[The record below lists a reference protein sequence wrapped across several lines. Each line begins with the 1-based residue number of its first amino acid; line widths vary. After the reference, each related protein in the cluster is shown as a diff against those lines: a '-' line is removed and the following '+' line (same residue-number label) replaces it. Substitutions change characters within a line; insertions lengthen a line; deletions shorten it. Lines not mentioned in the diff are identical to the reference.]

1 MLVCS
6 GPNSNTVSFFNRPS
20 DTCSGMNRTGM
31 QCTNSMDC
39 VRVILSLLLLV
50 CIVYTTHASRL
61 KNPTKGEAQP
71 LDRRS
76 QRAIPELV
84 KPGSWPGT
92 VDREE
97 GVFRGHPRV
106 GCVAPLCDEGRPDIL
121 QASDDLVSG
130 EKSRVSTLYET
141 RDLAIQDQALTFLEE
156 ALQEE
161 ADYICSGISP
171 TSGAGLASG
180 RSRFLFS
187 KSYLDSSETCVSG
200 NEIPC
205 YSTVEQIN
213 STLSL
218 YTRFGVQAQVSGL
231 APLQGTGGKPS
242 TGQDHIFST
251 KVNFV
256 SSESSASTSQ
266 GTCATFTSECPQGVS
281 CESIQ
286 ETVISVTVANV
297 RAAYKMNRMCPTS
310 TGSQG
315 KAHGIGSCRLPYA
328 YAPFDYSDASLDP
341 DAASVGECQTGIFSD
356 RDDGYSI
363 VDTPCEPPSS
373 AQSETS
379 TVLDSVCGVMR
390 DPDTG
395 LLNELNQRCAKAI
408 CGICTANGLP
418 VPSSHKRYAAG
429 PVTYAF
435 TLGSPDR
442 LIGDVTV
449 TVSSAASGVN
459 TGGTRTVT
467 LNDIDLD
474 QVVMNQEGDNLVRVS
489 VMGFRA
495 STRLPL
501 PDLKGGMVTVTV
513 YDDDDVRGGMLRQAA
528 SPGDNPWT
536 LFPNNGAGLT
546 PTATQMNTS
555 FSWAYY
561 PASERFG
568 DVPGAYG
575 ESQEM
580 MTSSEAEFGSNFSC
594 FGSTPVGEYYDECRL
609 VPGCDAGRGGVSLS
623 DPPLVYTPC
632 QKTHIY
638 NTITTELLAG
648 THPGSL
654 TYDPSLHLFPG
665 WNLLLPD
672 YWIYDDYVYYQL
684 PDTAPL
690 RVYENTAYVEP
701 SNIFEPG
708 SAEGATSFVPGTGTG
723 APALA
728 DYITGSGNLIG
739 AAQSLVGTVSTAVE
753 LAVDVSTDLVN
764 YTGQTS
770 AATVLATGTGCV
782 VVGRTADQQD
792 SLILQAYGTATVQN
806 EDPDNSQQYIVKAS
820 CAAVNA
826 GQVEQVTT
834 PVPEAH
840 TLFIPAQSVGQTD
853 PYSFQVTP
861 FNSTASP
868 STVGNSV
875 RCTFS
880 VFYIVDGSEPF
891 LLDSYETP
899 CIGAPAPDNDE
910 PYNGLGCGEEQCYEY
925 SYSGDGQYH
934 DGQDD
939 GDGSGPS
946 DAMVLLLIGTSIAGI
961 VILGAIGI
969 FLLVRCEH
977 QK

>member
-1 MLVCS
+1 MLASVHI
-6 GPNSNTVSFFNRPS
+6 GRAPDTATVE
-20 DTCSGMNRTGM
+20 MK
-31 QCTNSMDC
+31 
-39 VRVILSLLLLV
+39 RVWVVFAILLLA
-50 CIVYTTHASRL
+50 CIVHTTHASRL
-61 KNPTKGEAQP
+61 KNPTKGEARP
-71 LDRRS
+71 LERRS

-97 GVFRGHPRV
+97 GVFRGQPRA

-121 QASDDLVSG
+121 QASDDLVRADR
-130 EKSRVSTLYET
+130 SRVSALYDT
-141 RDLAIQDQALTFLEE
+141 RELAVQDQALTILEE
-156 ALQEE
+156 ALQSE

-171 TSGAGLASG
+171 TNGAGLASG

-187 KSYLDSSETCVSG
+187 RSYLDSSETCTSG
-200 NEIPC
+200 NQVPC
-205 YSTVEQIN
+205 YSTTEQIN
-213 STLSL
+213 STLGL
-218 YTRFGVQAQVSGL
+218 YTRFGLQAQVSGL
-231 APLQGTGGKPS
+231 APLQGTGGKPG
-242 TGQDHIFST
+242 TGQDHVFST
-251 KVNFV
+251 EVRFV
-256 SSESSASTSQ
+256 ASESSVSTSQ
-266 GTCATFTSECPQGVS
+266 GTCATFSGECPQGVS

-315 KAHGIGSCRLPYA
+315 KAHGTGSCRLPYA
-328 YAPFDYSDASLDP
+328 YAPFDSSDASLDP
-341 DAASVGECQTGIFSD
+341 DAASVGECQTGVFSD

-379 TVLDSVCGVMR
+379 AILDSVCGVMR

-395 LLNELNQRCAKAI
+395 LPNELNRRCAKAI
-408 CGICTANGLP
+408 CGICTASGLP
-418 VPSSHKRYAAG
+418 TPSSHKRYAAG
-429 PVTYAF
+429 PATYAF
-435 TLGSPDR
+435 TLGGLDR

-449 TVSSAASGVN
+449 TVSSSPSGTN
-459 TGGTRTVT
+459 PGGTRTVV

-474 QVVMNQEGDNLVRVS
+474 QVAMNQEGDNVVRVS

-501 PDLKGGMVTVTV
+501 PDLNGGLVTVTV
-513 YDDDDVRGGMLRQAA
+513 YDDDDVRGGMLRQAS
-528 SPGDNPWT
+528 SPGENPWT

-561 PASERFG
+561 PSSERFG

-580 MTSSEAEFGSNFSC
+580 MTSPEAEFGSNLSC
-594 FGSTPVGEYYDECRL
+594 FSGTPVGEYYDEYRL
-609 VPGCDAGRGGVSLS
+609 VPGVDAGRGGTSLS

-638 NTITTELLAG
+638 NTISTELLAS
-648 THPGSL
+648 TAPGSL

-665 WNLLLPD
+665 WNLLLPN

-684 PDTAPL
+684 PDAAPL
-690 RVYENTAYVEP
+690 RVYENSAYVEP
-701 SNIFEPG
+701 SNIFEEG
-708 SAEGATSFVPGTGTG
+708 SAEGATSFVPGTGSG

-728 DYITGSGNLIG
+728 DYIVGSGDLLG
-739 AAQSLVGTVSTAVE
+739 YAQSLVGTVSTAIEV
-753 LAVDVSTDLVN
+753 AVDVSTDLVN

-782 VVGRTADQQD
+782 VVGKSSDQQD
-792 SLILQAYGTATVQN
+792 SLAFQAYGTATVQN
-806 EDPDNSQQYIVKAS
+806 EDPNNSQQYIVKAS
-820 CAAVNA
+820 CTAVSA

-834 PVPEAH
+834 PVPEALP
-840 TLFIPAQSVGQTD
+840 LFVPAQSVGQTA

-868 STVGNSV
+868 TTIGKGV

-899 CIGAPAPDNDE
+899 CIGAPAPDIDE
-910 PYNGLGCGEEQCYEY
+910 PYNELGCGKDQCYEY
-925 SYSGDGQYH
+925 SYSGDGQYQ

-946 DAMVLLLIGTSIAGI
+946 DAMVLMLIGVSIVGV

-969 FLLVRCEH
+969 FLLVKCE
-977 QK
+977 QEK